1 MFVFI
6 ASNIADLQVSV
17 CVASRAKF
25 LNISM
30 LSVFQGG
37 QNSLLEETETSR
49 LEGHAFK
56 STCRVYSPGPEKDAS
71 WVQGFFRS

>member
-6 ASNIADLQVSV
+6 ASNIADFQVSAS
-17 CVASRAKF
+17 VASRAKS

-30 LSVFQGG
+30 LTAFQGG

-56 STCRVYSPGPEKDAS
+56 STCRVYSPGPEKCTS
-71 WVQGFFRS
+71 WVRGFFRF

>member
-6 ASNIADLQVSV
+6 ASNIADFQVSA
-17 CVASRAKF
+17 CVASRAKS

-30 LSVFQGG
+30 LSAFQGG

-56 STCRVYSPGPEKDAS
+56 STCRVYSPGPEKCTS
-71 WVQGFFRS
+71 WARGFFRS